1 MPIRLRS
8 VLSLL
13 LAALTAAALAACGGD
28 GNEASSSTDVNQLLE
43 ETFKGDKKVDSGRL
57 TLALAVDAQGGQAGS
72 GPFNVKLAG
81 PFQTQ
86 GDRKLPKLKMDL
98 EFAGSGQ
105 NVKAGVT
112 STGDKGFVNF
122 NGQDYA
128 VSDQIFK
135 QFQAGYEQAQKQADK
150 ENKDQQSLS
159 TLGID
164 PRKWLTNAKNEGE
177 SKVGDAETIR
187 ITGGV
192 DVPKLLDDINKA
204 LEKAATLGLQDQGR
218 LPEKLTD
225 EQRRQAAEA
234 VKGLK
239 VEIHTGKEDKI
250 LRRMLVDMDVQA
262 PAGTSK
268 QGPQAAAIKLDFS
281 LTELNEDQEIA
292 APADTKPLDE
302 LLGQFGGLGGLG
314 GLGGAGGSGGSG
326 GSGGAGGASGADQE
340 QLKKYTDCITEAGS
354 DTQKAQKCAE
364 LLAP

>member
-1 MPIRLRS
+1 MPVRLRS
-8 VLSLL
+8 LQFLL
-13 LAALTAAALAACGGD
+13 LAVLAAVALAACGGD
-28 GNEASSSTDVNQLLE
+28 GDEATASTDVNQLLK
-43 ETFKGDKKVDSGRL
+43 ETFTGDKKVDSGRL
-57 TLALAVDAQGGQAGS
+57 NVVLGVNATGGQAS
-72 GPFNVKLAG
+72 GPINVKLAG

-86 GDRKLPKLKMDL
+86 GDNRLPKLKMDL
-98 EFAGSGQ
+98 DFSGSGQ

-122 NGQDYA
+122 NNQDYA

-135 QFQAGYEQAQKQADK
+135 QFQAGYEQAQKQAAQ

-164 PRKWLTNAKNEGE
+164 PRKWLTNARNEGE
-177 SKVGDAETIR
+177 SKVGDADTIR

-192 DVPKLLDDINKA
+192 DVPKLLEDINRA

-234 VKGLK
+234 VKGLR
-239 VEIHTGKEDKI
+239 VEIHTGREDKI
-250 LRRMLVDMDVQA
+250 LRRMLVDMDVQP
-262 PAGTSK
+262 PAGTSG

-281 LTELNEDQEIA
+281 LTELNQDQEIA
-292 APADTKPLDE
+292 APANTKPLDE

-314 GLGGAGGSGGSG
+314 GLGGSGSDGSGGAGGSGGS
-326 GSGGAGGASGADQE
+326 SADQE
-340 QLKKYTDCITEAGS
+340 QLQKYTDCITEAGS
-354 DTQKAQKCAE
+354 DTKKAQECAK
-364 LLAP
+364 LLTP